1 MIKPSYEKSLFTC
14 TLEYFLFRFREEARY
29 ALLRNADLLLPP
41 GSTRC
46 LDPTLHESY
55 HEDFRKH
62 GMTNVGYWI
71 PNNNTDNA
79 LYYILSYPSQAAR
92 DTSWSHFGKDPE
104 WKEVARK
111 SEESG
116 KIVAKVTSIFMNATD
131 FSPKIK
137 PSNAD
142 VDRTFEMRTYTAA
155 PDKLPNVLARFREH
169 TTKLFKKHGMENIAY
184 FTTIP
189 KDGSQSKLLYFLA
202 HKSEAAGKASFDAFR
217 LDPKW
222 IAVKEASEKDG
233 KIVEKVESI
242 YMSPTTFSTIR

>member
-1 MIKPSYEKSLFTC
+1 MKNLCLLVLLSISFLGFAKKPDTRYYEMRIYYCHPGRLDALIQRFTNH
-14 TLEYFLFRFREEARY
+14 TTKIFE
-29 ALLRNADLLLPP
+29 
-41 GSTRC
+41 
-46 LDPTLHESY
+46 
-55 HEDFRKH
+55 KH

-71 PNNNTDNA
+71 PNNNTENA

-104 WKEVARK
+104 WKEVAKK

-137 PSNAD
+137 PSSAD
-142 VDRTFEMRTYTAA
+142 ADRTFEMRTYTAA
-155 PDKLPNVLARFREH
+155 PDKLPNVLARFRDH

-233 KIVEKVESI
+233 KIVDKVESI

>member
-1 MIKPSYEKSLFTC
+1 MKNILLFCLMSISFLGFAKKPDTRYYEMRIYYCHPGRLDALIQRFTNH
-14 TLEYFLFRFREEARY
+14 TTKIFE
-29 ALLRNADLLLPP
+29 
-41 GSTRC
+41 
-46 LDPTLHESY
+46 
-55 HEDFRKH
+55 KH

-71 PNNNTDNA
+71 PNTNTDNA

-104 WKEVARK
+104 WKAVASK

-116 KIVAKVTSIFMNATD
+116 KIVAKVTSIFMHATD

-137 PSNAD
+137 PSSAEA
-142 VDRTFEMRTYTAA
+142 DRTFEMRTYTAA
-155 PDKLPNVLARFREH
+155 PDKLPNILARFRDY
-169 TTKLFKKHGMENIAY
+169 TTKLFKKHGMDNIAY

-189 KDGSQSKLLYFLA
+189 KDGSQPKLLYFLA

-222 IAVKEASEKDG
+222 ISVKGESEKDG
-233 KIVEKVESI
+233 KIVDKVETM
-242 YMSPTTFSTIR
+242 YLSPTSFSTIR